1 MLGRIDDIHDVK
13 GKDGVGAKMD
23 SMELER
29 ERGITIQSAASF
41 CEWDVDNT
49 RHFINV
55 IDTPG
60 HVDFTVEV
68 ERALRVLD
76 GGILLLC
83 GVAGVQSQTMTVFR
97 QMQRYGVPRMVF
109 INKMDRD
116 GADAFRAIETL
127 QRKVPQINPVPLQIP
142 IGSQSKFAGVVDLV
156 SMKACYFEGYKGSE
170 RVFKEIPED
179 LVAVANEY
187 REKMMT
193 ALADLDDD
201 FAEKYLEENFT
212 ESDVHSTIRRLVVAK
227 KFAPVLMGT
236 AHKNKGVQN
245 LLDAVGRYL
254 PSPHDVTTVGFD
266 QSDENNE
273 QEVEVKCIEKAPL
286 VAYAFKIQ
294 ESSIGQVTYMRI
306 YQGVVKRGDQ
316 IYNMQTGKKVAAKKL
331 LKMHSDE
338 AKEIAVARAGD
349 IVAILGVDCA
359 SGTTFTDGKARIN
372 LQSMFIPEPVVQM
385 SLIVPQGNDANKL
398 GKSLSRFQKEDPT
411 FRVHTDPESK
421 ETILSGMGELH
432 LDVYVE
438 RMKREYALNVSTGE
452 PRVNFRETIQS
463 KCDFEFTHKRQTGG
477 RGEYAK
483 ICGYFE
489 PIHEDERLE
498 RPFEFSMQLQ
508 GNVIPPN
515 YFSSIEK
522 GFRDTL
528 DKGYLSGCRVIG
540 VKVVITDGQTHEVDS
555 SDLAFRTAAE
565 GAIKHFLEDAHPTIL
580 EPVMKVEVVGPL
592 ESSQNILQSLQRR
605 RGTILNSTEAG
616 DQCTI
621 EAAVPLK
628 EMFGYIATLRACTQ
642 GMGEFNM
649 DFMAYEPMP
658 GNEIEKV
665 TEEHKKRLEKANK

>member
-1 MLGRIDDIHDVK
+1 
-13 GKDGVGAKMD
+13 MD

-41 CEWDVDNT
+41 CEWNVDSK

-76 GGILLLC
+76 GGVLLLC

-97 QMQRYGVPRMVF
+97 QMQRYEVPRLVF

-116 GADAFRAIETL
+116 GADAFRAIETM
-127 QRKVPQINPVPLQIP
+127 QRKVPQINPVPIQIP
-142 IGSQSKFAGVVDLV
+142 IGAQSKFQGVIDLIT
-156 SMKACYFEGYKGSE
+156 MKACTFEGYKGSE
-170 RVFKEIPED
+170 RVFSEIPEN
-179 LVAVANEY
+179 LKEKAAEY
-187 REKMMT
+187 REKLLS

-201 FAEKYLEENFT
+201 FAEKYLEESFT
-212 ESDVHSTIRRLVVAK
+212 EEDIHEVIRKNVIAR
-227 KFAPVLMGT
+227 KFSPVLMGT
-236 AHKNKGVQN
+236 AHKNKGIQN
-245 LLDAVGRYL
+245 LLDCVGRYL
-254 PSPHDVTTVGFD
+254 PSPLDVTTLGFD
-266 QSDENNE
+266 QSNDSK
-273 QEVEVKCIEKAPL
+273 EVEVVVKCEEKAPL

-294 ESSIGQVTYMRI
+294 ESPIGQVTYMRI
-306 YQGVVKRGDQ
+306 YQGVLKRNDQ
-316 IYNMQTGKKVAAKKL
+316 ILNMQTGKKIAAKKL
-331 LKMHSDE
+331 LKMHADE
-338 AKEIAVARAGD
+338 AKEISLAKAGD

-359 SGTTFTDGKARIN
+359 SGTTFTDGKTRIN
-372 LQSMFIPEPVVQM
+372 LMSMFIPEPVVQM
-385 SLIVPQGNDANKL
+385 SLIVPQGNDSNKL
-398 GKSLSRFQKEDPT
+398 AKSLSRFQKEDPT
-411 FRVHTDPESK
+411 FRVHTDAESK

-438 RMKREYALNVSTGE
+438 RMRREYGLNVSTGE

-463 KCDFEFTHKRQTGG
+463 RTEFEYTHKRQTGG

-489 PIHEDERLE
+489 PIPEDERLD
-498 RPFEFSMQLQ
+498 RPFEFQMQLQ

-522 GFRDTL
+522 GFRESF
-528 DKGYLSGCRVIG
+528 DKGYLSGCKIIG

-565 GAIKHFLEDAHPTIL
+565 GAVKHFLEDAHPTIL
-580 EPVMKVEVVGPL
+580 EPVMKVEVTGPL
-592 ESSQNILQSLQRR
+592 ESSQAMLQSLQKR
-605 RGTILNSTEAG
+605 RGTILNTSEIGDSATVEA
-616 DQCTI
+616 
-621 EAAVPLK
+621 EVPLK

-649 DFMAYEPMP
+649 DFHAYEPMP

-665 TEEHKKRLEKANK
+665 VAEYKARSQKK